1 MSGLRWKDFHVNTYR
16 GSRSWNN
23 ITVITKDE
31 NERYTSVPFHQSDS
45 SHTQLPRI
53 RVTLARILRR
63 SVSINIDATFVP
75 HGAHRIE
82 TRYRIWGWRGE
93 KGIWVWGNTSR
104 GNPSTIDAMP
114 RWGLVTIYV
123 DRYLYYDV
131 VRVSL
136 VPERNN
142 ALVVE
147 IDVYKTSAYLPTRAI
162 TISLIYLYYLPYQPI
177 NISVAVICIDTSR
190 NTRGSIFINTRNC
203 IISLY
208 LH

>member
-45 SHTQLPRI
+45 SHTQLLRI
-53 RVTLARILRR
+53 RVTLARVLRR
-63 SVSINIDATFVP
+63 SASINIDATFVP

-82 TRYRIWGWRGE
+82 ARYRIWGWRGE

-104 GNPSTIDAMP
+104 GNPSTIDAVP
-114 RWGLVTIYV
+114 RWGLVTINV

-136 VPERNN
+136 LPERNN

-147 IDVYKTSAYLPTRAI
+147 IDCLQS
-162 TISLIYLYYLPYQPI
+162 YYLPMRTIYLT
-177 NISVAVICIDTSR
+177 NIFVLSSLSADQYFRSR
-190 NTRGSIFINTRNC
+190 H
-203 IISLY
+203 LY
-208 LH
+208 WHITQYARKYIY